1 MGKGGGG
8 WQGCAL
14 CVCCWVGL
22 VGGWWLA
29 DFFGGLSVVLYG
41 FCGGWLVF
49 FWNGVNFW
57 GGCPIVSVVP
67 VDIGSVGQSE
77 KDKLK

>member
-1 MGKGGGG
+1 MGVGRV
-8 WQGCAL
+8 AP
-14 CVCCWVGL
+14 CVFVVGL
-22 VGGWWLA
+22 GWLVVGWWLA